1 MREDGPVIRA
11 VGRHAVGSGLAHAHP
26 VPVAP
31 LMKGD
36 AAPIH
41 GHCKPGAS
49 QPKCLTEGRGLH
61 LFVAHQHGGHAS
73 GIGVPRHGE
82 GALHL
87 LRGQIQVKRIAQQC
101 GHLIKGKKRILPV
114 TRYAFLP
121 VALHAHQVGQR
132 LRKHRLRRL
141 GASAA
146 DGVVHHRNGLSAVG
160 NQLVPGGGDRV
171 RQLQSRL
178 IDLKLLSDDAD
189 GVYGD
194 NTEAAVRLFQQRMIQ
209 LGLNGLELDGV
220 ATPGLVDLLMSDLSV
235 YGFQAPIYFD
245 ESAPL
250 ALSEDDLY
258 AKACIVMEATTGN
271 VLFAHEADTQLYPAS
286 TTKIMTLLLAL
297 ERGGLDQEITIP
309 ACAADV
315 PKDSS
320 LVPVYE
326 GEQMPFLDLL
336 YGLIIRSGNDAA
348 NAVAELCAGSVDAF
362 VARMNARAYE
372 LGMTG
377 THFVNPHGYHDPD
390 HYTTA
395 RDLATLTRQGLTD
408 PTFCQIVTCLRYTLP
423 ATSKR
428 GELVIENAYEI
439 FKPDSP
445 FYIEGAAGVK
455 SGYTSRAGFC
465 YVGAAQRNG
474 QTLIAVILDA
484 PTRNRAWTD
493 LKRLFAYGCAF
504 LES

>member
-1 MREDGPVIRA
+1 MKRLLALFLLLTVAFCAPASAETARRPLA
-11 VGRHAVGSGLAHAHP
+11 SGDT
-26 VPVAP
+26 
-31 LMKGD
+31 GD
-36 AAPIH
+36 AVMEL
-41 GHCKPGAS
+41 
-49 QPKCLTEGRGLH
+49 Q
-61 LFVAHQHGGHAS
+61 
-73 GIGVPRHGE
+73 
-82 GALHL
+82 
-87 LRGQIQVKRIAQQC
+87 
-101 GHLIKGKKRILPV
+101 
-114 TRYAFLP
+114 
-121 VALHAHQVGQR
+121 QR
-132 LRKHRLRRL
+132 LQDLGLSTSKADGIYGKQTAAGVTEAQRLLAAAGYDVAQTGEADADTLALLFDPDAEATLRTLRL
-141 GASAA
+141 GS
-146 DGVVHHRNGLSAVG
+146 R
-160 NQLVPGGGDRV
+160 GDRV
-171 RQLQSRL
+171 RQLQTRL

-189 GVYGD
+189 GVYGN
-194 NTEAAVRLFQQRMIQ
+194 NTEAAVRLFEQRMIQ
-209 LGLNGLELDGV
+209 LGLPGLTLDGV

-235 YGFQAPIYFD
+235 YGFEAPIYFD

-250 ALSEDDLY
+250 SLSEDDLY
-258 AKACIVMEATTGN
+258 AKACIVMEASTGN
-271 VLFAHEADTQLYPAS
+271 VLFSYEADTQLYPAS

-336 YGLIIRSGNDAA
+336 YGMMIRSGNDAA

-362 VARMNARAYE
+362 VARMNARARE

-377 THFVNPHGYHDPD
+377 THLVNPHGYHDPE

-395 RDLATLTRQGLTD
+395 RDLAILARQGLTD

-423 ATSKR
+423 ATSQR
-428 GELVIENAYEI
+428 SELVIENAYDI

-445 FYIEGAAGVK
+445 YYIEGAAGVK
-455 SGYTSRAGFC
+455 SGYTSHAGFC

-474 QTLIAVILDA
+474 QTLIAVLLDA

-493 LKRLFAYGCAF
+493 LKRLFAYGFAF
-504 LES
+504 LAS